1 MVITQQNAAA
11 SLPAQWH
18 WAVCCQQTKR
28 SEEAGQRGRC
38 LESLTGLPPGSSF
51 PLHGHCTLH
60 WGEQAETGEARTGRN
75 RDCRLRG
82 TLRSN
87 AGVGAFSLG
96 KLPAPT
102 FVGEVARTLL
112 GLWMLLAPGLRNS
125 WGQHI
130 CPAVRH
136 NGRTPSE
143 VGPLRLWGLRFLCQW
158 GASPTRGSPAWSVR
172 EGSPRK
178 LGWTAST
185 GSEVLMWP
193 PNQEHQ
199 HLLGTQTCTSPS
211 APDPGF
217 LSQKLWGGVQ

>member
-1 MVITQQNAAA
+1 MRVPKACGRCSTQQMVAIMVITQQNAAA

-136 NGRTPSE
+136 NGRTPSGWSPPP
-143 VGPLRLWGLRFLCQW
+143 VGAAFSLPVGCFTHPGLPCLV
-158 GASPTRGSPAWSVR
+158 G
-172 EGSPRK
+172 
-178 LGWTAST
+178 
-185 GSEVLMWP
+185 
-193 PNQEHQ
+193 
-199 HLLGTQTCTSPS
+199 
-211 APDPGF
+211 
-217 LSQKLWGGVQ
+217 